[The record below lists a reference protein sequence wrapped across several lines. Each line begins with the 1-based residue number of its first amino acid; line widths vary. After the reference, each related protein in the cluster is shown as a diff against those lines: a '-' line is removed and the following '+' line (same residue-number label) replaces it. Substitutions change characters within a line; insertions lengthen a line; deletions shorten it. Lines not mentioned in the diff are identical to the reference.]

1 MPSFVGI
8 QLMAGI
14 YLHIPFCKKACHYCN
29 FHFSTQTAHI
39 QAFVDAI
46 IQEIELQKSYIKE
59 PIETIYFGGGTPSL
73 LNEAQLKSILAAIHT
88 HFKVANSIEC
98 TLEAN
103 PDDIDPIKLAAWKQ
117 LGINRLSI
125 GIQSFQASALAW
137 MNRAHSVEQSHA
149 AIQLAK
155 QAGINNLSIDLIYGT
170 PTLTDEG
177 LMEDLNWIQQYQI
190 NHVSC
195 YALTVEDK
203 TALKKLIEK
212 AQLEDVDPEKQA
224 KHFEIVTSKLMCM
237 GMEHYEISNFA
248 KPGFRSQHNSN
259 YWSGKHYLGL
269 GPSAHSFNTIS
280 RQWNIANNA
289 LYIQSITN
297 GQLNFEI
304 EHLTE
309 ANRYNEYMMTSLRRI
324 EGFDL
329 DFIQAT
335 FGKSYYDHSVA
346 IIHEM
351 HAKAVFQQNENQ
363 YSLNNSA
370 KFLADGIASDFFI
383 LESAPTP

>member
-1 MPSFVGI
+1 
-8 QLMAGI
+8 MAGI

-29 FHFSTQTAHI
+29 FHFSTQTTQI
-39 QAFVDAI
+39 QAFLDAM
-46 IQEIELQKSYIKE
+46 IQEIELQKNYFNE

-73 LNEAQLKSILAAIHT
+73 LNEVQLKAMMEAIHT
-88 HFKVANSIEC
+88 HFKVATTIEC

-103 PDDIDPIKLAAWKQ
+103 PDDINLVKLAAWKQ

-125 GIQSFQASALAW
+125 GIQSFQATALAW
-137 MNRAHSVEQSHA
+137 MNRAHTVEQSHA
-149 AIQLAK
+149 AIEMAK
-155 QAGINNLSIDLIYGT
+155 EAGFNNLSIDLIYGT
-170 PTLTDEG
+170 PTLTDQA
-177 LMEDLNWIQQYQI
+177 LMVDLDWIQQYEI

-203 TALKKLIEK
+203 TALKNLIQK
-212 AQLEDVDPEKQA
+212 AQMEDVDPEKQA
-224 KHFEIVTSKLMCM
+224 RHFEIVSTKLKQM

-289 LYIQSITN
+289 LYIQSIAN

-304 EHLTE
+304 EYLTE
-309 ANRYNEYMMTSLRRI
+309 ANRYNEYMMTSLRRM

-329 DFIQAT
+329 DLIRTA
-335 FGKSYYDHSVA
+335 FGQNYFDHSIA
-346 IIHEM
+346 TINELLS
-351 HAKAVFQQNENQ
+351 KNVFQQNGSQ
-363 YSLNNSA
+363 YSLKNEA

-383 LESAPTP
+383 LGSAPAP

>member
-1 MPSFVGI
+1 
-8 QLMAGI
+8 MAGI

-29 FHFSTQTAHI
+29 FHFSTQTDTI
-39 QAFVDAI
+39 QALVDAL

-73 LNEAQLKSILAAIHT
+73 LNEAQLKAILAAIDT
-88 HFKVANSIEC
+88 HFKVTTTIEC

-125 GIQSFQASALAW
+125 GIQSFQASALTW
-137 MNRAHSVEQSHA
+137 MNRAHTVEQSHA
-149 AIQLAK
+149 AIQMALD
-155 QAGINNLSIDLIYGT
+155 AGIHNLSIDLIYGT
-170 PTLTDEG
+170 PALSDRA
-177 LMEDLNWIQQYQI
+177 LMEDLDWIQQYQI

-203 TALKKLIEK
+203 TALKKLIEN
-212 AQLEDVDPEKQA
+212 AQIEDVDPEKQA
-224 KHFEIVTSKLMCM
+224 RHFEIVSTRLMAM

-248 KPGFRSQHNSN
+248 NPGYRSQHNSN
-259 YWSGKHYLGL
+259 YWSGKNYLGL

-289 LYIQSITN
+289 LYIKSIEN
-297 GQLNFEI
+297 GLLNFEI
-304 EHLTE
+304 EILTE
-309 ANRYNEYMMTSLRRI
+309 ANRYNEYMMTSLRRM

-329 DFIQAT
+329 DLIAAK
-335 FGKSYYDHSVA
+335 FGKRYHQHSIA
-346 IIHEM
+346 MIKEM
-351 HAKAVFQQNENQ
+351 DSKNIFNQKDNQ
-363 YSLNNSA
+363 YSLKDEA

-383 LESAPTP
+383 LGSAPTP

>member
-1 MPSFVGI
+1 MLVI
-8 QLMAGI
+8 QIMAGI

-29 FHFSTQTAHI
+29 FHFSTQTDTI
-39 QAFVDAI
+39 QAFVDAL

-73 LNEAQLKSILAAIHT
+73 LNEPQLKAILAAIHT
-88 HFKVANSIEC
+88 HFNVATSIEC

-103 PDDIDPIKLAAWKQ
+103 PDDIDPNQLVAWKQ
-117 LGINRLSI
+117 AGINRLSI

-137 MNRAHSVEQSHA
+137 MNRAHTVEQSHA

-155 QAGINNLSIDLIYGT
+155 QAGIHNLSIDLIYGT
-170 PTLTDEG
+170 PTLTDQG
-177 LMEDLNWIQQYQI
+177 LMEDLDWIQQYQI

-212 AQLEDVDPEKQA
+212 AQIEDVDPEKQA
-224 KHFEIVTSKLMCM
+224 RHFEIVTTRLKAM

-248 KPGFRSQHNSN
+248 KPGFRSQHNSH

-289 LYIQSITN
+289 LYIQSIAN

-304 EHLTE
+304 EQLTE
-309 ANRYNEYMMTSLRRI
+309 ANRYNEYMMTSLRRM

-329 DFIQAT
+329 DFILAT
-335 FGKSYYDHSVA
+335 FGKSYYDHSVT

-351 HAKAVFQQNENQ
+351 HAKNVFNQNENR
-363 YSLNNSA
+363 YSLNDDA

>member
-1 MPSFVGI
+1 MLVI

-29 FHFSTQTAHI
+29 FHFSTQTDTI
-39 QAFVDAI
+39 QALVDAL

-73 LNEAQLKSILAAIHT
+73 LNEAQLKAILAAIDT
-88 HFKVANSIEC
+88 HFKVTTTIEC

-125 GIQSFQASALAW
+125 GIQSFQASALTW
-137 MNRAHSVEQSHA
+137 MNRAHTVEQSHA
-149 AIQLAK
+149 AIQMALD
-155 QAGINNLSIDLIYGT
+155 AGIHNLSIDLIYGT
-170 PTLTDEG
+170 PALSDRA
-177 LMEDLNWIQQYQI
+177 LMEDLDWIQQYQI

-212 AQLEDVDPEKQA
+212 AQIEDVDPEKQA
-224 KHFEIVTSKLMCM
+224 RQFEIVSTRLMAM

-248 KPGFRSQHNSN
+248 NPGYRSQHNSN
-259 YWSGKHYLGL
+259 YWSGKNYLGL

-289 LYIQSITN
+289 LYIKSIEN
-297 GQLNFEI
+297 GLLNFEI
-304 EHLTE
+304 EILTE
-309 ANRYNEYMMTSLRRI
+309 ANRYNEYMMTSLRRM

-329 DFIQAT
+329 DLIAAK
-335 FGKSYYDHSVA
+335 FGKRYHEHSIA
-346 IIHEM
+346 MIKEM
-351 HAKAVFQQNENQ
+351 ESKNIFNQKDNQ
-363 YSLNNSA
+363 YSLKDEA

-383 LESAPTP
+383 LGSAPTP

>member
-1 MPSFVGI
+1 
-8 QLMAGI
+8 MAGI

-29 FHFSTQTAHI
+29 FHFSTQTTHI
-39 QAFVDAI
+39 QAFVDAM
-46 IQEIELQKSYIKE
+46 IQEIELQKNYLNE

-73 LNEAQLKSILAAIHT
+73 LNEVQLKAMMEAIYA
-88 HFKVANSIEC
+88 HFNVATTIEC

-103 PDDIDPIKLAAWKQ
+103 PDDIDLVKLVAWKQ

-125 GIQSFQASALAW
+125 GIQSFQATALNW

-149 AIQLAK
+149 AIEMAK
-155 QAGINNLSIDLIYGT
+155 QAGFNNLSIDLIYGT
-170 PTLTDEG
+170 PTLTDQA
-177 LMEDLNWIQQYQI
+177 LMADLDWIQQYQI

-212 AQLEDVDPEKQA
+212 AQIEDVDPEKQA
-224 KHFEIVTSKLMCM
+224 RHFEIVTSKLMAM

-259 YWSGKHYLGL
+259 YWSGKYYLGL

-309 ANRYNEYMMTSLRRI
+309 ANRYNEYMMTSLRRM

-329 DFIQAT
+329 DFIQTT
-335 FGKSYYDHSVA
+335 FGQSYFDHSIA
-346 IIHEM
+346 TINELLS
-351 HAKAVFQQNENQ
+351 KDVFKQNGNQ
-363 YSLNNSA
+363 YSLKNEA

-383 LESAPTP
+383 LGSAPTP

>member
-1 MPSFVGI
+1 
-8 QLMAGI
+8 MAGI

-29 FHFSTQTAHI
+29 FHFSTQTTQI
-39 QAFVDAI
+39 QVFVDAM
-46 IQEIELQKSYIKE
+46 IQEIELQKNYLNA
-59 PIETIYFGGGTPSL
+59 PIQTIYFGGGTPSL
-73 LNEAQLKSILAAIHT
+73 LNEVQLKKVIEAIHT
-88 HFKVANSIEC
+88 HFKVATTIEC

-103 PDDIDPIKLAAWKQ
+103 PDDIDLVKLAAWKQ

-125 GIQSFQASALAW
+125 GIQSFQATALAW
-137 MNRAHSVEQSHA
+137 MNRAHTVAQSHA
-149 AIQLAK
+149 AIKMAK
-155 QAGINNLSIDLIYGT
+155 QAGFNNLSIDLIYGT
-170 PTLTDEG
+170 PTLTDQA
-177 LMEDLNWIQQYQI
+177 LMADLDWIQQYQM

-203 TALKKLIEK
+203 TALKNLIEK
-212 AQLEDVDPEKQA
+212 AQIEDVDPEKQA
-224 KHFEIVTSKLMCM
+224 RHFEIVSTKLKRM

-248 KPGFRSQHNSN
+248 MPGCRSQHNSN
-259 YWSGKHYLGL
+259 YWSGVTYLGL

-304 EHLTE
+304 EYLTKV
-309 ANRYNEYMMTSLRRI
+309 NRYNEYMMTSLRRI

-329 DFIQAT
+329 DFILTT
-335 FGKSYYDHSVA
+335 FGQSYFDHSIA
-346 IIHEM
+346 TINELLS
-351 HAKAVFQQNENQ
+351 KNVFQQNGNQ
-363 YSLNNSA
+363 YSLKNEA

-383 LESAPTP
+383 LGSVPAP

>member
-1 MPSFVGI
+1 
-8 QLMAGI
+8 MAGI

-29 FHFSTQTAHI
+29 FYFSTQTTHL
-39 QAFVDAI
+39 QAFVDAM
-46 IQEIELQKSYIKE
+46 IQEIEFQKNYLNE

-73 LNEAQLKSILAAIHT
+73 LHEAHLKAIIEAIHA
-88 HFKVANSIEC
+88 HFKVDTTIEC

-103 PDDIDPIKLAAWKQ
+103 PDDIDLIKLAEWKK

-125 GIQSFQASALAW
+125 GIQSFQAVALSW
-137 MNRAHSVEQSHA
+137 MNRAHTVEQSHA
-149 AIQLAK
+149 AIELAK
-155 QAGINNLSIDLIYGT
+155 QAGFNNLSIDLIYGT
-170 PTLTDEG
+170 PTLTDQA
-177 LMEDLNWIQQYQI
+177 LMEDLDWIDRYQI

-203 TALKKLIEK
+203 TALKKRIEK
-212 AQLEDVDPEKQA
+212 AQIEDVDPEKQA
-224 KHFEIVTSKLMCM
+224 RHFDIVCAKLKSM

-259 YWSGKHYLGL
+259 YWSGKTYLGL

-289 LYIQSITN
+289 LYIQSIGN
-297 GQLNFEI
+297 GQLNFEM
-304 EHLTE
+304 EYLTE
-309 ANRYNEYMMTSLRRI
+309 ANRYNEYMMTSLRRM

-329 DFIQAT
+329 DYIQST
-335 FGKSYYDHSVA
+335 FGKSYYAHSIA
-346 IIHEM
+346 TLLE
-351 HAKAVFQQNENQ
+351 KASKNIFVQNGSQ

-383 LESAPTP
+383 LGSAPAP

>member
-1 MPSFVGI
+1 
-8 QLMAGI
+8 MAGI

-29 FHFSTQTAHI
+29 FHFSTQTADM
-39 QAFVDAI
+39 QAFVDAL
-46 IQEIELQKSYIKE
+46 IQEIALQKSYITE

-73 LNEAQLKSILAAIHT
+73 LQDTQLNEIIAAIYT
-88 HFKVANSIEC
+88 HFNVANLIEC

-103 PDDIDPIKLAAWKQ
+103 PDDMRPSKLVAWKNA
-117 LGINRLSI
+117 GINRLSI
-125 GIQSFQASALAW
+125 GIQSFQASALTW

-149 AIQLAK
+149 AIQMAK
-155 QAGINNLSIDLIYGT
+155 DAGIHNLSIDLIYGT
-170 PTLTDEG
+170 PSLTDQA
-177 LMEDLNWIQQYQI
+177 LMADLDWIEQYQI

-203 TALKKLIEK
+203 TALKKQIEK
-212 AQLEDVDPEKQA
+212 GQIENVDAEKQA
-224 KHFEIVTSKLMCM
+224 RHFEIVCARLKAM
-237 GMEHYEISNFA
+237 GLEHYEISNFA

-289 LYIQSITN
+289 LYIKSIAQ

-304 EHLTE
+304 ELLTK

-329 DFIQAT
+329 DFIQET
-335 FGKSYYDHSVA
+335 FGKSYHDHSIA
-346 IIHEM
+346 IIHEL
-351 HAKAVFQQNENQ
+351 HTKAVFIQNGNR
-363 YSLNNSA
+363 YSLNDGA

>member
-1 MPSFVGI
+1 
-8 QLMAGI
+8 MAGI

-29 FHFSTQTAHI
+29 FHFSTQTMHI

-46 IQEIELQKSYIKE
+46 IQEIELQKSYIKQ

-73 LNEAQLKSILAAIHT
+73 LNEAQLSGILAAIHT
-88 HFKVANSIEC
+88 HFNVAASIEC

-103 PDDIDPIKLAAWKQ
+103 PDDIVADKLAAWKQ

-125 GIQSFQASALAW
+125 GIQSFQAAALTW
-137 MNRAHSVEQSHA
+137 MNRAHTVEQSHA
-149 AIQLAK
+149 AIQLAM
-155 QAGINNLSIDLIYGT
+155 QAGIHNLSIDLIYGT
-170 PTLTDEG
+170 PTLTDQG
-177 LMEDLNWIQQYQI
+177 LMEDLDWIQQYQI

-203 TALKKLIEK
+203 TALKKQIEK
-212 AQLEDVDPEKQA
+212 AQIEDVDPEKQA
-224 KHFEIVTSKLMCM
+224 RHFEIVTSKLMAM

-289 LYIQSITN
+289 LYIQSIKHD
-297 GQLNFEI
+297 QLNFEI

-309 ANRYNEYMMTSLRRI
+309 ANRYNEYMMTSLRRM

-346 IIHEM
+346 VINEM
-351 HAKAVFQQNENQ
+351 HTKAVFQQNENR
-363 YSLNNSA
+363 YSLNKSA

>member
-1 MPSFVGI
+1 M
-8 QLMAGI
+8 
-14 YLHIPFCKKACHYCN
+14 
-29 FHFSTQTAHI
+29 
-39 QAFVDAI
+39 QAFVDAL
-46 IQEIELQKSYIKE
+46 IQEIALQKSYITE

-73 LNEAQLKSILAAIHT
+73 LQDTQLNEIIAAIYT
-88 HFKVANSIEC
+88 HFNVANLIEC

-103 PDDIDPIKLAAWKQ
+103 PDDMRPSKLVAWKNA
-117 LGINRLSI
+117 GINRLSI
-125 GIQSFQASALAW
+125 GIQSFQASALTW

-149 AIQLAK
+149 AIQMAK
-155 QAGINNLSIDLIYGT
+155 DAGIHNLSIDLIYGT
-170 PTLTDEG
+170 PSLTDQA
-177 LMEDLNWIQQYQI
+177 LMADLDWIEQYQI

-203 TALKKLIEK
+203 TALKKQIEK
-212 AQLEDVDPEKQA
+212 GQIENVDAEKQA
-224 KHFEIVTSKLMCM
+224 RHFEIVCARLKAM
-237 GMEHYEISNFA
+237 GLEHYEISNFA

-289 LYIQSITN
+289 LYIKSIAQ

-304 EHLTE
+304 ELLTK

-329 DFIQAT
+329 DFIQET
-335 FGKSYYDHSVA
+335 FGKSYHDHSIA
-346 IIHEM
+346 IIHEL
-351 HAKAVFQQNENQ
+351 HTKAVFIQNENR
-363 YSLNNSA
+363 YSLNDGA

>member
-1 MPSFVGI
+1 MLVI
-8 QLMAGI
+8 QIMAGI

-29 FHFSTQTAHI
+29 FHFSTQTVHI
-39 QAFVDAI
+39 QSFVDAL

-73 LNEAQLKSILAAIHT
+73 LNEAQLKSILAAIYA
-88 HFKVANSIEC
+88 HFKVEATIEC

-103 PDDIDPIKLAAWKQ
+103 PDDIHPIKLAAWKQ
-117 LGINRLSI
+117 IGVNRLSI
-125 GIQSFQASALAW
+125 GIQSFQAAALTW
-137 MNRAHSVEQSHA
+137 MNRAHTVEQSHA
-149 AIQLAK
+149 AIQMAK

-170 PTLTDEG
+170 PTLTDQG
-177 LMEDLNWIQQYQI
+177 LMEDLDWIQQYQI

-212 AQLEDVDPEKQA
+212 AQIEDVDPEKQA
-224 KHFEIVTSKLMCM
+224 RHFEIVTSKLMAM

-248 KPGFRSQHNSN
+248 KPGFRSQHNSH

-280 RQWNIANNA
+280 RQWTISNNA
-289 LYIQSITN
+289 LYIQSIAH

-304 EHLTE
+304 EYLTE
-309 ANRYNEYMMTSLRRI
+309 ANRYNEYMMTSLRRM

-335 FGKSYYDHSVA
+335 FGKSYYDHSIA

-351 HAKAVFQQNENQ
+351 HDKAVFKQNENR
-363 YSLNNSA
+363 YSLNDGA

>member
-1 MPSFVGI
+1 
-8 QLMAGI
+8 MAGI

-29 FHFSTQTAHI
+29 FHFSTQTADM
-39 QAFVDAI
+39 QVFVDTL
-46 IQEIELQKSYIKE
+46 IQEIALQKSYITE

-73 LNEAQLKSILAAIHT
+73 LQDTQLNEIIAAIYT
-88 HFKVANSIEC
+88 HFNVANLIEC

-103 PDDIDPIKLAAWKQ
+103 PDDMRPSKLVTWKNA
-117 LGINRLSI
+117 GINRLSI
-125 GIQSFQASALAW
+125 GIQSFQANALTW
-137 MNRAHSVEQSHA
+137 MNRAHSVEQSQA
-149 AIQLAK
+149 AIQMAK
-155 QAGINNLSIDLIYGT
+155 DAGIHNLSIDLIYGT
-170 PTLTDEG
+170 PSLTDQA
-177 LMEDLNWIQQYQI
+177 LMADLDWIEQYQI

-203 TALKKLIEK
+203 TALKKQIEK
-212 AQLEDVDPEKQA
+212 GQIENVDAEKQA
-224 KHFEIVTSKLMCM
+224 SHFEIVCARLKAM
-237 GMEHYEISNFA
+237 GLEHYEISNFA

-269 GPSAHSFNTIS
+269 GPSAHSFNTHS

-289 LYIQSITN
+289 LYIKSIAQ

-304 EHLTE
+304 ELLTK

-329 DFIQAT
+329 DFIQET
-335 FGKSYYDHSVA
+335 FGKSYHDHSIA
-346 IIHEM
+346 IIHEL
-351 HAKAVFQQNENQ
+351 HTKAVFIQNENR
-363 YSLNNSA
+363 YSLNDGA